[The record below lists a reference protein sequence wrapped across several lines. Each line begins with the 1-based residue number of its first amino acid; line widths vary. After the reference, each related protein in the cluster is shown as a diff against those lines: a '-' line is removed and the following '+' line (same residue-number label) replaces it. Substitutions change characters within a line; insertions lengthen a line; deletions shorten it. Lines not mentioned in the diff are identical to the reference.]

1 MLFTHFYLMQEKSLV
16 CISSKQRIS
25 WRWIDNF
32 FVNKLTKNMLKKYEL
47 LNMILHSCGYKNSCF
62 SELVYNS
69 SVLVLMDVLQL
80 QRCSQRYC
88 FRFSRLFRS
97 LALFCIQFLFWAGG
111 GGGGGVPAEGSHIN
125 ICASY

>member
-1 MLFTHFYLMQEKSLV
+1 MALNRQLFCQ
-16 CISSKQRIS
+16 Q
-25 WRWIDNF
+25 ID
-32 FVNKLTKNMLKKYEL
+32 KKYAKKYEL

-97 LALFCIQFLFWAGG
+97 LALFCIQFLFGAGG
-111 GGGGGVPAEGSHIN
+111 GGGVRAEGSHIN